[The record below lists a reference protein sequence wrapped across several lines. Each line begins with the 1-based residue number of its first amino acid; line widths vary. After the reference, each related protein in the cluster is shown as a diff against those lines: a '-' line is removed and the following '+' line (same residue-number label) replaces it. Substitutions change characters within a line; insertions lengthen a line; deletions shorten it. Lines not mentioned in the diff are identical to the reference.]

1 MDVNDPFAPSGARQ
15 VAGYVLLAG
24 VDVPFVSWDV
34 DSNSFYSA
42 DTFSIVFALSAM
54 PADTGTLNWWSSQTA
69 IEISISA
76 AIIGQNACDVKN
88 LIIGGV
94 DKWHFDPARFEV
106 TAEGRDYTGKLID
119 TKTSE
124 KFSNLTT
131 SQVAIELAQRHGLTP
146 VVTAT
151 TTSVGAITK
160 YDHVHV
166 TDERTEWDLLSYFAG
181 LDGFQVFV
189 TGNELHYEP
198 ALDPAQT
205 DQYVIHWHA
214 ANLTAFPQSNVETLQ
229 FERDLTLA
237 KGVTVEVRSWNAKT
251 GKAYTETYPNSGAKG
266 IAPGQAV
273 AKRQVYSVV
282 RSGLDRQGAQ
292 ALAQALHKQITVHEM
307 RMSASMPG
315 DNLLMPDTIVRIEG
329 TDSTFDQLYYADAVR
344 RSMSFDSGYTMSL
357 TAKNH
362 NPNSMVLP

>member
-1 MDVNDPFAPSGARQ
+1 MDVNDPFAPAGARQ

-24 VDVPFVSWDV
+24 VEVPFWSWEV

-42 DTFSIVFALSAM
+42 DTFSITFALSAM
-54 PADTGTLNWWSSQTA
+54 PADTGTLAWWSKQTS

-76 AIIGQNACDVKN
+76 AIIGQNSCDVKN

-94 DKWHFDPARFEV
+94 DKWHFNPAKFEV
-106 TAEGRDYTGKLID
+106 TAEGRDYTAKLID

-124 KFSNLTT
+124 KFSNYTT
-131 SQVAIELAQRHGLTP
+131 SQVATMLAQRHGLTP

-151 TTSVGAITK
+151 TTNVGAITK
-160 YDHVHV
+160 YDHTHV

-181 LDGFQVFV
+181 LDGFQVYV
-189 TGNELHYEP
+189 VGNELHYEP
-198 ALDPAQT
+198 ELDPDKA
-205 DQYVIHWHA
+205 DQYVIHWSA
-214 ANLTAFPQSNVETLQ
+214 PILTAYPQSNVSDDLQ

-237 KGVTVEVRSWNAKT
+237 KGVTVQVRSWKG
-251 GKAYTETYPNSGAKG
+251 GKAFTETYPNNGAKG

-273 AKRQVYSVV
+273 AKRQVYSIV
-282 RSGLDRQGAQ
+282 RSGLDQQGAQ
-292 ALAQALHKQITVHEM
+292 ALAQAIHKQITAHEM
-307 RMSASMPG
+307 RMSTSMPG
-315 DNLLMPDTIVRIEG
+315 DNLLTASTIVRVEG
-329 TDSTFDQLYYADAVR
+329 TDSTFDQLYYPDSVR
-344 RSMSFDSGYTMSL
+344 RSMSFEGGYSMSL

>member
-1 MDVNDPFAPSGARQ
+1 MDVNDPFAPSEARQ
-15 VAGYVLLAG
+15 VEGYVLLAG
-24 VDVPFVSWDV
+24 VAVPFVSWDV
-34 DSNSFYSA
+34 DENSFYSA

-54 PADTGTLNWWSSQTA
+54 PIDMGTLNWWSSQTD

-76 AIIGQNACDVKN
+76 TIIGQNAWDTKN
-88 LIIGGV
+88 LILGGV
-94 DKWHFDPARFEV
+94 DKWHFDPAKFEV
-106 TAEGRDYTGKLID
+106 TAEGRDYTSKFID

-124 KFSNLTT
+124 KFSNYTT
-131 SQVAIELAQRHGLTP
+131 SQVATLLAKRHGLTP

-151 TTSVGAITK
+151 TNNVGAITK
-160 YDHVHV
+160 YDHTHV

-181 LDGFQVFV
+181 IDGFQVYV

-198 ALDPAQT
+198 ALDPTLT

-237 KGVTVEVRSWNAKT
+237 KGVTVEVRSWKN
-251 GKAYTETYPNSGAKG
+251 GKVHTETYPNSSAKG

-292 ALAQALHKQITVHEM
+292 ALAQALHKQITAHEM

-315 DNLLMPDTIVRIEG
+315 DNLLTPKTIVRIEG
-329 TDSTFDQLYYADAVR
+329 TDSTFDQLYYADSVR
-344 RSMSFDSGYTMSL
+344 RSMSFEGGYTMSL